1 MKKILLIISLIIV
14 TFSGC
19 FSDSPES
26 SIEKFFNA
34 LRDGNI
40 ENYKKYSTDSTKTL
54 IILQL
59 SMQCSNNNLKNDI
72 ELSECMKK
80 TYSNFTKF
88 KAVSSKENGNPTS
101 MIVTLEEYKKDGNIT
116 KEDLIVEKF
125 ADEWKVNITK

>member
-80 TYSNFTKF
+80 TYSDFTKF

-101 MIVTLEEYKKDGNIT
+101 MIVTLEEYKKDGNII

-125 ADEWKVNITK
+125 ADEWKVNIKK

>member
-54 IILQL
+54 ITLQL

-101 MIVTLEEYKKDGNIT
+101 MIVTLEEYKKDGNII

-125 ADEWKVNITK
+125 ADEWKVNIKK

>member
-54 IILQL
+54 ITLQL

-80 TYSNFTKF
+80 TYSDFTKF

-101 MIVTLEEYKKDGNIT
+101 MIVTLEEYKKDGNII

-125 ADEWKVNITK
+125 EDEWKVNLKK

>member
-54 IILQL
+54 ITLQL

-80 TYSNFTKF
+80 TYSDFTKF

-101 MIVTLEEYKKDGNIT
+101 MIVTLEEYKKDGNII

-125 ADEWKVNITK
+125 ADEWKVNIKK

>member
-40 ENYKKYSTDSTKTL
+40 ENYKKYSTDSTKAL
-54 IILQL
+54 ISLQL
-59 SMQCSNNNLKNDI
+59 SMQCSGMNLKNDA

-80 TYSNFTKF
+80 TFSNFTKF
-88 KAVSSKENGNPTS
+88 KAVASKENGNPTS

-116 KEDLIVEKF
+116 KENLLVEKF
-125 ADEWKVNITK
+125 EDEWKVNIKK

>member
-34 LRDGNI
+34 LKDGNI
-40 ENYKKYSTDSTKTL
+40 ENFRKYSTDSTKAL
-54 IILQL
+54 ISLQL
-59 SMQCSNNNLKNDI
+59 SMQCSGMNLKNDA

-80 TYSNFTKF
+80 TFSNFTKF

-101 MIVTLEEYKKDGNIT
+101 MIVTLEEYKKDENII

-125 ADEWKVNITK
+125 EDEWKVNLKK

>member
-54 IILQL
+54 ITLQL

-80 TYSNFTKF
+80 TYSDFTKF
-88 KAVSSKENGNPTS
+88 KAVSSKENGNPTCHPF
-101 MIVTLEEYKKDGNIT
+101 LD
-116 KEDLIVEKF
+116 
-125 ADEWKVNITK
+125 